1 MKKTNEFNFDKFNEQ
16 GLKAMLRQLER
27 EGLELAKDGN
37 RYLVDATNKPRREMG
52 YLVKTATIHTES
64 GQKIM
69 VKAKADGSI
78 YQIKLNGKVLALR
91 NTEDL
96 DAALQEVATLVDRN
110 EDKFLKN
117 RESRLKK
124 LKAETAPVPKPAKT
138 SMKAQIDVL
147 EGNLASHR
155 KTNEAIQ
162 AQLDDFGDALEEKR
176 ERIRALEGDI
186 ETEEQTMERLQSELD
201 ELSAAAQGETNE
213 PD

>member
-1 MKKTNEFNFDKFNEQ
+1 MLDKLDFEEFNER
-16 GLKAMLRQLER
+16 GLKKVLRGLEIK
-27 EGLELAKDGN
+27 GLELKKDQG
-37 RYLVDATNKPRREMG
+37 RFVVDATNKARREMG

-96 DAALQEVATLVDRN
+96 DAALREVATLVDRN

-147 EGNLASHR
+147 ENNLASHR

-162 AQLDDFGDALEEKR
+162 AQLDDFGDALKEKR
-176 ERIRALEGDI
+176 ERIRALEGEI

-201 ELSAAAQGETNE
+201 ELSAAA
-213 PD
+213 